1 MASGGLLDG
10 TARVRAPTTHLYQ
23 ALGAGT
29 FAESVVVPAVA
40 AVKVPADLDAAVVA
54 LLGCAVVTGVG
65 AALNTAS
72 IRPGDTVAVIGCG
85 GVGLNVVQGAR
96 IAGAA
101 RIVAVDVHA
110 SRLEAAAAFGAT
122 DAVDASRSDAVSTVM
137 DVTGQRGADV
147 VLEVVGR
154 APTIDQAL
162 AMTRRGG
169 QTVLVGIP
177 AMDVMVTLPAM
188 VGLVLTEKTVKG
200 CWLGSSDL
208 RRDIPR
214 LVDLYR
220 RGDLRLDELVSRRI
234 DLADVNDA
242 FDAMERGAV
251 TRSVVVF

>member
-1 MASGGLLDG
+1 
-10 TARVRAPTTHLYQ
+10 
-23 ALGAGT
+23 
-29 FAESVVVPAVA
+29 
-40 AVKVPADLDAAVVA
+40 
-54 LLGCAVVTGVG
+54 
-65 AALNTAS
+65 
-72 IRPGDTVAVIGCG
+72 
-85 GVGLNVVQGAR
+85 
-96 IAGAA
+96 
-101 RIVAVDVHA
+101 
-110 SRLEAAAAFGAT
+110 
-122 DAVDASRSDAVSTVM
+122 
-137 DVTGQRGADV
+137 